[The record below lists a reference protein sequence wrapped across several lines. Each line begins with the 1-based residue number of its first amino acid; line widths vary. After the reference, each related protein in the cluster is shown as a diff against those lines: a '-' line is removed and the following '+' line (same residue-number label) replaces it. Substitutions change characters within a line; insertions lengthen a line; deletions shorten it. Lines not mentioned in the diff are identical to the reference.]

1 MGSLHVRGRIRLRM
15 LGVVEVLDGDGA
27 VHREL
32 PARPKSL
39 ALLAFLALET
49 RHGPCSRDRVLGY
62 FWPDSTMAA
71 ARQALRQALYDLRQ
85 ALGPGVIQTSG
96 QHQVGLNRERFTA
109 DAVELLELLDA
120 GRVQAAAELYR
131 GELLPALYFHGAS
144 PEFEG
149 WLEQEREGLRS
160 RLAGGLWDAQSA
172 AEAAGDRRAALALG
186 KRALELDPFQE
197 AGLRRVMSL
206 LQQEGHDAE
215 AIQLFRRFRH
225 RLSMELE
232 LDCSPETEA
241 LAARIAARAGAPLAE
256 PTEPVYRPGP
266 PLGAVQDGA
275 GAPLT
280 QPGPDRDGAAAEPNG
295 TAPKADGPDPAEA
308 AADPVVASTNPVAP
322 PAASPVTS
330 PVATEPRPRPWRRR
344 KAGLAAG
351 AGVLVAAVAA
361 AWLVLGDGEAGS
373 ARALAAAHLADPP
386 VVAPPGGGGRLLL
399 GPIESPASDP
409 VAGVAVA
416 SALTWLLAGQEV
428 GAGGRLSGRIV
439 PQATGWELDL
449 TLSGGREEVRI
460 ATFVPGDLV
469 SVVRRLGA
477 IMAAALDLPGDERDA
492 LLPANEPA
500 LRAYLRGEWL
510 LERGEAYGAMDA
522 FQQAVGFDPSF
533 ALAYHHLSLAASLAS
548 ERGVAEQAERVA
560 LALHA
565 GLPEPE
571 ALIVEARQAVRGGD
585 PEEAE
590 ALLAAVLAMRPDH
603 PEASYQA
610 AEVLFHHNPLRG
622 RPLAEA
628 RPALE
633 RASARGMGRAS
644 ALYLSGHLAL
654 LAGDLPAF
662 DRATAASLELA
673 PAGVQGV
680 QVRALRAR
688 VLGSEEEWRRELAGL
703 AAVRDQVVAATA
715 RDLAV
720 YAEDV
725 PAAVA
730 ALEILTRVDRPPLT
744 RAWAHASRADLL
756 AAAGRPTHVAAE
768 LRLAMAAEPVTGA
781 SRAAHLLTLGVLPPD
796 HPALR
801 AVARAVL
808 DMETPRSGPG
818 YGWPAPDPM
827 LEPWLL
833 PYARALAALAIED
846 PAPARMLTRQL
857 GTVATGDPARRVL
870 RSGLALR
877 LGEPMDPEDREASAV
892 HLRGLNAE
900 DAALSPFLSRP
911 LVRLAYARQD
921 RDQRRLRQADR
932 WLASLLEHSIP
943 DLALA
948 AVALGERARTAEL
961 RRDPVGA
968 RQAVER
974 LDRLQQGAEASY
986 LEWRNRQTWAAGPG
1000 AAAAGPAR

>member
-1 MGSLHVRGRIRLRM
+1 MVSLDVRGRIRFRM

-27 VHREL
+27 VHPDLR
-32 PARPKSL
+32 ARPKSL

-49 RHGPCSRDRVLGY
+49 RHGGCSRDRVLGH

-71 ARQALRQALYDLRQ
+71 ARGAMRQALYDLRQ
-85 ALGPGVIQTSG
+85 ALGPGVIRTRG
-96 QHQVGLNRERFTA
+96 QHELGLNREQFTA
-109 DAVELLELLDA
+109 DAVELLELLEA

-131 GELLPALYFHGAS
+131 GELLPGLYFHGAS
-144 PEFEG
+144 PEFEA
-149 WLEQEREGLRS
+149 WLEGERESLRT
-160 RLAGGLWDAQSA
+160 RLVRGLWDAHA
-172 AEAAGDRRAALALG
+172 AAAAADDRRAALALG
-186 KRALELDPFQE
+186 KRALELDPFHE
-197 AGLRRVMSL
+197 AGLRRVMTL
-206 LQQEGHDAE
+206 LQREGEDAE
-215 AIQLFRRFRH
+215 ALQLFRRFRH
-225 RLSMELE
+225 RLSTELE
-232 LDCSPETEA
+232 LTCSPETEA
-241 LAARIAARAGAPLAE
+241 LAARIAARDGAAGLL
-256 PTEPVYRPGP
+256 VRPGP
-266 PLGAVQDGA
+266 DL
-275 GAPLT
+275 
-280 QPGPDRDGAAAEPNG
+280 
-295 TAPKADGPDPAEA
+295 AEA
-308 AADPVVASTNPVAP
+308 APEPNAMPPEPVAP
-322 PAASPVTS
+322 PAPPPVRS
-330 PVATEPRPRPWRRR
+330 PVATGPRPRFWRRR
-344 KAGLAAG
+344 EARLAAG
-351 AGVLVAAVAA
+351 AGVLVAAVVG
-361 AWLVLGDGEAGS
+361 AWLVLGGGGTGGG
-373 ARALAAAHLADPP
+373 ARALAAARLADPP
-386 VVAPPGGGGRLLL
+386 VVAPPGGGGRLVL

-428 GAGGRLSGRIV
+428 GAGGRLSGRIA
-439 PQATGWELDL
+439 PQAGGWELDL
-449 TLSGGREEVRI
+449 TLSGGPEEVRI
-460 ATFVPGDLV
+460 ATYVPGGLV
-469 SVVRRLGA
+469 SVVRHLET
-477 IMAAALDLPGDERDA
+477 IMAAALDLPGEGRDA

-500 LRAYLRGEWL
+500 LRALLRGEWL
-510 LERGEAYGAMDA
+510 LERGEAYGAMAA
-522 FQQAVGFDPSF
+522 FQQAVGFDPGF

-548 ERGVAEQAERVA
+548 EHGVAEQAERVA

-571 ALIVEARQAVRGGD
+571 ALIVEARQAVRGGG
-585 PEEAE
+585 PAEAE
-590 ALLAAVLAMRPDH
+590 ALLASVLAMRPDH

-610 AEVLFHHNPLRG
+610 AEILFRHNPLRG

-628 RPALE
+628 RPALD

-688 VLGSEEEWRRELAGL
+688 VLGSEEEWRGELARLG
-703 AAVRDQVVAATA
+703 AVRDQVVAETA

-720 YAEDV
+720 FAGDV
-725 PAAVA
+725 PAALA
-730 ALEILTRVDRPPLT
+730 ALEVLTRVDRSPRT

-756 AAAGRPTHVAAE
+756 AAAGRPTQVAAE

-796 HPALR
+796 HPALQ

-808 DMETPRSGPG
+808 DMETPRSGPES
-818 YGWPAPDPM
+818 GWPAPDPM

-833 PYARALAALAIED
+833 PYARALAAHAIGD
-846 PAPARMLTRQL
+846 PAPARTLTRQL
-857 GTVATGDPARRVL
+857 GTLATGDPARRVL

-900 DAALSPFLSRP
+900 EAALSPFLSRP

-921 RDQRRLRQADR
+921 RDLRRLRQADR
-932 WLASLLEHSIP
+932 WLVSLLEHSIP

-968 RQAVER
+968 RQAMER

-986 LEWRNRQTWAAGPG
+986 LEWRNRQAWATGSGSAAAEPG
-1000 AAAAGPAR
+1000 ASAERPDR

>member
-1 MGSLHVRGRIRLRM
+1 MVSLVVRGRIRFRM
-15 LGVVEVLDGDGA
+15 LGVVEILDADGA
-27 VHREL
+27 VRPEL

-62 FWPDSTMAA
+62 FWPDSTMVA

-85 ALGPGVIQTSG
+85 ALGPGVIQTRG
-96 QHQVGLNRERFTA
+96 QHEVGLNRERFTA
-109 DAVELLELLDA
+109 DAVELLELLEA

-131 GELLPALYFHGAS
+131 GDLMPGLYFHGAS
-144 PEFEG
+144 PEFGG
-149 WLEQEREGLRS
+149 WLEREREGLRS
-160 RLAGGLWDAQSA
+160 RLALGLWDAQSA
-172 AEAAGDRRAALALG
+172 AAAAGDRRAALALG

-197 AGLRRVMSL
+197 AGLRRVMTL
-206 LQQEGHDAE
+206 LQQEGQDAE

-225 RLSMELE
+225 RLSMELD
-232 LDCSPETEA
+232 LTCSPETEA

-256 PTEPVYRPGP
+256 PTEPMDRP
-266 PLGAVQDGA
+266 
-275 GAPLT
+275 
-280 QPGPDRDGAAAEPNG
+280 
-295 TAPKADGPDPAEA
+295 GPDPAA
-308 AADPVVASTNPVAP
+308 AAT
-322 PAASPVTS
+322 
-330 PVATEPRPRPWRRR
+330 RP
-344 KAGLAAG
+344 
-351 AGVLVAAVAA
+351 
-361 AWLVLGDGEAGS
+361 
-373 ARALAAAHLADPP
+373 ADPP
-386 VVAPPGGGGRLLL
+386 IVAPPGGGGRLLL

-428 GAGGRLSGRIV
+428 GAGGRLSGRIA
-439 PQATGWELDL
+439 PQATGWDLDL
-449 TLSGGREEVRI
+449 TLSGGREAVPI
-460 ATFVPGDLV
+460 ATCVPGDLV
-469 SVVRRLGA
+469 AVARWLGTVV
-477 IMAAALDLPGDERDA
+477 AAALDLPGDERDA

-500 LRAYLRGEWL
+500 LRAHLRGEGL
-510 LERGEAYGAMDA
+510 LERSEVYEAVDA

-560 LALHA
+560 LTLHA

-590 ALLAAVLAMRPDH
+590 ALLASVLAMRPDH

-610 AEVLFHHNPLRG
+610 AEVLFQHNPLRG

-633 RASARGMGRAS
+633 RVGAQGMARGR

-673 PAGVQGV
+673 PAGVHG
-680 QVRALRAR
+680 VRARVLRAR
-688 VLGSEEEWRRELAGL
+688 VLGSEGEWRRELAGL
-703 AAVRDQVVAATA
+703 AAVRDQVGAATA

-720 YAEDV
+720 YAGDV

-730 ALEILTRVDRPPLT
+730 ALEVLTRVERPSRT
-744 RAWAHASRADLL
+744 RAWAHASRAELL
-756 AAAGRPTHVAAE
+756 AAAGRPTQVAAE

-801 AVARAVL
+801 AVARAVV

-818 YGWPAPDPM
+818 SGWAAPDPT

-833 PYARALAALAIED
+833 PYARALAALVNGDRAL
-846 PAPARMLTRQL
+846 ARMLTRQL

-877 LGEPMDPEDREASAV
+877 LGEPMDPEDREANTV

-932 WLASLLEHSIP
+932 WLVSLLEHSIP
-943 DLALA
+943 DLSLA

-968 RQAVER
+968 RQAMER

-986 LEWRNRQTWAAGPG
+986 LEWRNRQAWAAGS
-1000 AAAAGPAR
+1000 